1 MLINIKEKDARHEIC
16 G

>member
-1 MLINIKEKDARHEIC
+1 MLINIEEKDTRHEIC

>member
-1 MLINIKEKDARHEIC
+1 MLINIEEIDTRHEIC

>member
-1 MLINIKEKDARHEIC
+1 MLINIKEKDTRHEIC